1 MREVKLDLRSLYPDL
16 ETSGLHDYSILV
28 DEMDVGSFS
37 CESYGVC
44 VSSKRTEERMV
55 IPHITISIPRIDEL
69 LDKLIRNDV
78 GPTHLKD
85 VVDDWL

>member
-1 MREVKLDLRSLYPDL
+1 MREVKLDLKSLYPDL

-44 VSSKRTEERMV
+44 VSSKHTEERMV

>member
-1 MREVKLDLRSLYPDL
+1 MREVKLDLKSLYPDL

-55 IPHITISIPRIDEL
+55 IPTSP
-69 LDKLIRNDV
+69 
-78 GPTHLKD
+78 
-85 VVDDWL
+85 

>member
-1 MREVKLDLRSLYPDL
+1 MREVKLDLKSLYPDL

-55 IPHITISIPRIDEL
+55 STSSTPASRQTWAMRPKSWRFW
-69 LDKLIRNDV
+69 R
-78 GPTHLKD
+78 
-85 VVDDWL
+85 